1 MNINKLNKKKVLNI
15 ALVLLAFVSFIPNI
29 MVSNVNL
36 GFSYASAGWAA
47 YNQDVVG
54 ALMAIGGNWLVIAS
68 AAFITTPAS
77 LVLFL

>member
-15 ALVLLAFVSFIPNI
+15 ALVLLAFVSFIPDI
-29 MVSNVNL
+29 MVSNVSL
-36 GFSYASAGWAA
+36 GYSYVNAAWAA
-47 YNQDVVG
+47 YNQDVVS

-68 AAFITTPAS
+68 AAFITSPAS